1 MRREGLD
8 SSSLQRSLVCSH
20 VYQTLG
26 RGIERR
32 GSVSCCSTWST
43 DDDAEKRWTAM
54 GGRVNQWTTPVPSLS
69 TLYCISPPPSQRL
82 YNTAAPVYLYIIAGI
97 GREEPRIGWTIS
109 RRGGHC
115 QLGGIERKK
124 RGGEESERKKR
135 KERKKKGNGGIVTTS
150 GSNNGGVSGDGGSS
164 VVKFCLYSL
173 VMCPFDPPCAPG
185 LRAWGTV
192 RREGAVLRP
201 RERERRFTGD
211 MWGAS
216 EAYTDTQGR
225 DSLFFFSSPLS
236 ALTLDEIIMGPAVSS
251 SYIPPPFRI
260 STDTAGQHQA
270 ASAIL

>member
-1 MRREGLD
+1 MLRRDERQWEVG
-8 SSSLQRSLVCSH
+8 SINEQPQFPRSLHS
-20 VYQTLG
+20 T
-26 RGIERR
+26 
-32 GSVSCCSTWST
+32 VSLPHHRKGYTI
-43 DDDAEKRWTAM
+43 RLL
-54 GGRVNQWTTPVPSLS
+54 P
-69 TLYCISPPPSQRL
+69 CI
-82 YNTAAPVYLYIIAGI
+82 YILYIIAGI

-211 MWGAS
+211 M
-216 EAYTDTQGR
+216 
-225 DSLFFFSSPLS
+225 
-236 ALTLDEIIMGPAVSS
+236 
-251 SYIPPPFRI
+251 
-260 STDTAGQHQA
+260 
-270 ASAIL
+270 